1 MKLSTHKGRENANS
15 EVNELGKKLAN
26 KKANELD
33 RTCLS
38 KSFRTV

>member
-1 MKLSTHKGRENANS
+1 MKVSTHKGRENANS
-15 EVNELGKKLAN
+15 EVNVGEMGKKLAN

-38 KSFRTV
+38 KSC